1 MTPRERANLRD
12 KIVRAQLAQDREQQ
26 HRHYGTWTRERMD
39 AGAAALAALKAA
51 VERRCRCRPGAI
63 WPGCPRHDSQRRKAK

>member
-1 MTPRERANLRD
+1 MSAD
-12 KIVRAQLAQDREQQ
+12 CQ

-63 WPGCPRHDSQRRKAK
+63 WPGCPRHDPEERRTPPAVNGEAVSPEETQ